1 MRTRIAKLNHCW
13 TVQTFQG
20 TEGADSVPTQ
30 EYKELP
36 QDLQEKV
43 NLLYL
48 VDVDTDVAGLGFRAG
63 LHTFYL
69 DEP

>member
-1 MRTRIAKLNHCW
+1 MRTRVSKLHHCW
-13 TVQTFQG
+13 TIQTFMG
-20 TEGADSVPTQ
+20 NEGADSVPTQ
-30 EYKELP
+30 KYAELP
-36 QDLQEKV
+36 HNIQEKV

>member
-1 MRTRIAKLNHCW
+1 MGN
-13 TVQTFQG
+13 
-20 TEGADSVPTQ
+20 EGADSVPTQ
-30 EYKELP
+30 IIKELP
-36 QDLQEKV
+36 HNVQEKV

-63 LHTFYL
+63 KEIFYL